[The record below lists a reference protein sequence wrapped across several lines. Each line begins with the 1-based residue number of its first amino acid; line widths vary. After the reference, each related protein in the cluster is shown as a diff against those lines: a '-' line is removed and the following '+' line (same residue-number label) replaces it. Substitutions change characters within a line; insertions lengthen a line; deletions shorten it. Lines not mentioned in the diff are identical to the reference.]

1 MREKLR
7 GCEKMKKEKED
18 IPYRFWKEYEYLD
31 TLKRGDKIKPI
42 AEMIDKLHDLKDKK
56 ILATNFQDKDPKNL
70 KKQIELFV
78 NSSYQ

>member
-1 MREKLR
+1 
-7 GCEKMKKEKED
+7 MKKEKED

-56 ILATNFQDKDPKNL
+56 MRQHALATALQGYFDDILDYIAVSIEKKN
-70 KKQIELFV
+70 KKRG
-78 NSSYQ
+78 